1 MSQRRPEKNRKAVH
15 RLHTREA
22 SIVEYKQIDQVVL
35 DVVLKKLFDNTVKNM
50 LHLENEIYA
59 PSNIKL
65 HPEDAERIWEI
76 MISTGWVTPVIGF
89 GNSGKV
95 ELTRAG
101 YQFMAQYGGYSQ
113 YLAAV
118 NQPAQPQ
125 TIILPIQIQGED
137 PAPEQSQITCERKK
151 PMPRKTK
158 KKTKK

>member
-1 MSQRRPEKNRKAVH
+1 MSHRRIDKNKKAVD

-22 SIVEYKQIDQVVL
+22 SLVEHKQIDQQVF
-35 DVVLKKLFDNTVKNM
+35 DVVLKKLFDNTIKNT

-65 HPEDAERIWEI
+65 PAEDAERIWEI
-76 MISTGWVTPVIGF
+76 MISTGWVAPVIGF

-101 YQFMAQYGGYSQ
+101 YQLMAQYGGYTQ
-113 YLAAV
+113 YLATV
-118 NQPAQPQ
+118 NQPPPPQ
-125 TIILPIQIQGED
+125 TIILPIQVQEE
-137 PAPEQSQITCERKK
+137 PEQEKPQITCEDEK
-151 PMPRKTK
+151 PLPRKTK

>member
-1 MSQRRPEKNRKAVH
+1 MSHRRFDKNKKALE

-22 SIVEYKQIDQVVL
+22 EVVEHKQMDQQVF
-35 DVVLKKLFDNTVKNM
+35 DIVLKKLYDNSAKNM

-65 HPEDAERIWEI
+65 PAEDAERIWEV

-101 YQFMAQYGGYSQ
+101 YQLMAQYGGYSQ
-113 YLAAV
+113 YLATV
-118 NQPAQPQ
+118 NQPAPPQ
-125 TIILPIQIQGED
+125 TIILPIQVQED
-137 PAPEQSQITCERKK
+137 PEPEKPQITCEDEKTPQRKSR
-151 PMPRKTK
+151 RKGK
-158 KKTKK
+158 K